1 MEDVNII
8 EKGGVVMIILIAM
21 SVYALAVIFFKVFQF
36 VQSGLFSQSFINP
49 VMEEVK
55 RGELTAAEHKL
66 RAAVGPVATVM
77 KVAIVC
83 VTNRMM
89 SVKSREAEI
98 SRVGSAEVRRLESHM
113 RGLEMVS
120 TTAPLLGLLGTVLG
134 MVTAF
139 GRLEAAGS
147 RVDPSMLAGGIWE
160 ALLTT
165 VAGLAVAI
173 PAVAAY
179 YVLDG
184 VIEKVR
190 ATMRDVT
197 VQVLALEDEFI
208 RNEKEQ
214 ERRTAAEEKR
224 IEKEEMS
231 RQQRE
236 EHERF
241 IAEIKATEKSKL
253 QAAEDALKL
262 KQKTAEE
269 VDEMKRNAVA
279 EAEQAKQKA
288 IDEVL
293 ERQRSM
299 PQSTSTLKML
309 SPSYNR

>member
-8 EKGGVVMIILIAM
+8 EKGGVVMVILIAM
-21 SVYALAVIFFKVFQF
+21 SIYALAVIFFKVFQF
-36 VQSGLFSQSFINP
+36 VQSGLFTQGFINP

-89 SVKSREAEI
+89 SIKSREAEI
-98 SRVGSAEVRRLESHM
+98 SRVGSAEIRRLESHM

-165 VAGLAVAI
+165 VAGLSVAI

-190 ATMRDVT
+190 ATMKDVT
-197 VQVLALEDEFI
+197 VQVLALEDEFM
-208 RNEKEQ
+208 RNEREQ
-214 ERRTAAEEKR
+214 ERRAAADEKR
-224 IEKEEMS
+224 ADKAEAS

-262 KQKTAEE
+262 KQKTVEE
-269 VDEMKRNAVA
+269 VAEMKRTAIA
-279 EAEQAKQKA
+279 EAEAAKQRA
-288 IDEVL
+288 LDEVL
-293 ERQRSM
+293 EKQRSM

>member
-1 MEDVNII
+1 M
-8 EKGGVVMIILIAM
+8 VVLILM
-21 SVYALAVIFFKVFQF
+21 SVSALAVIFYKVFQF
-36 VQSGLFSQSFINP
+36 VQSGLFTQNFINP

-66 RAAVGPVATVM
+66 RSAIGPVATVM

-89 SVKSREAEI
+89 SIKSREAEI

-113 RGLEMVS
+113 RGLEMVA

-139 GRLEAAGS
+139 GKLEAAGS

-165 VAGLAVAI
+165 VAGLSVAI

-208 RNEKEQ
+208 RNEQEQ
-214 ERRTAAEEKR
+214 QRRAAAEEKR
-224 IEKEEMS
+224 VEKEELT

-236 EHERF
+236 EHDRF
-241 IAEIKATEKSKL
+241 IKEIQATEQAKFR
-253 QAAEDALKL
+253 AAEDALAM
-262 KQKTAEE
+262 KQKTVEE
-269 VDEMKRNAVA
+269 VAEMKRQAA
-279 EAEQAKQKA
+279 LEAEEAKKQA
-288 IDEVL
+288 IEEVL
-293 ERQRSM
+293 QKQRSM
-299 PQSTSTLKML
+299 PQNTSTLKML